1 LSPNSEKHQQ
11 NSIQLFMKPT
21 IGFIGLGVM
30 GASMAGHLQ
39 DAGYPLRV
47 FNRTKTKADP
57 LISKGAVWCETPSAT
72 AHSADF
78 VLTIVGYPTDVE
90 NVYLGENGILSAA
103 KAGTVLID
111 LTTSRP
117 DLALKIAEQASKLGV
132 SALDAPVSGG
142 DAGAKAA
149 RLSIMVGG
157 EPEDFQ
163 KALPILNVMGANVV
177 RQGKSGA
184 GQYTK
189 MCNQIAIAS
198 GMLGVCESMAYAQKA
213 GLDPT
218 TVLKCIES
226 GAAASWSLSNLM
238 PRALSGDFNPGFFVK
253 HFIKDMKIAIES
265 AEAMQLDLPGL
276 SLAKQLYERLAENG
290 CENNGTQA
298 LLKLYTG

>member
-1 LSPNSEKHQQ
+1 
-11 NSIQLFMKPT
+11 MKPT

-47 FNRTKTKADP
+47 FNRTKTKADH
-57 LISKGAVWCETPSAT
+57 LVSNGATWCETPGEVARL
-72 AHSADF
+72 ADF
-78 VLTIVGYPTDVE
+78 VLTIVGFPSDVE
-90 NVYLGENGILSAA
+90 SVYLGEQGILSNV
-103 KAGTVLID
+103 KAGAILID

-117 DLALKIAEQASKLGV
+117 DLAIKIAEQANKRGIGS
-132 SALDAPVSGG
+132 LDAPVSGG

-157 EPEDFQ
+157 KIEDFH
-163 KALPILNVMGANVV
+163 KALPILDIMGANIVY
-177 RQGKSGA
+177 QGKAGS

-198 GMLGVCESMAYAQKA
+198 GMIGVCESMAYAQKA
-213 GLDPT
+213 GLDPS
-218 TVLKCIES
+218 TVLKSIES

-265 AEAMQLDLPGL
+265 AEVMQLDLPGL
-276 SLAKQLYERLAENG
+276 ALAKQLYEKLAENG

-298 LLKLYTG
+298 LLKRYTE

>member
-1 LSPNSEKHQQ
+1 
-11 NSIQLFMKPT
+11 MKPT

-39 DAGYPLRV
+39 EAGYPLRV
-47 FNRTKTKADP
+47 FNRTQAKADH
-57 LISKGAVWCETPSAT
+57 LVNKGATWCATPGEA
-72 AHSADF
+72 ARGADF
-78 VLTIVGYPTDVE
+78 ILTIVGFPNDVE
-90 NVYLGENGILSAA
+90 AVYLGENGILSSA
-103 KAGTVLID
+103 KQGSILID

-117 DLALKIAEQASKLGV
+117 DLAIKIAEQASAQGIG
-132 SALDAPVSGG
+132 ALDAPVSGG

-157 EPEDFQ
+157 RTEDFQ
-163 KALPILNVMGANVV
+163 KALPILNVMGAKIVH
-177 RQGKSGA
+177 QGESGA

-198 GMLGVCESMAYAQKA
+198 GMMGVCEAMAYAQKA
-213 GLDPT
+213 GLNPT
-218 TVLKCIES
+218 TVLQSIES

-238 PRALSGDFNPGFFVK
+238 PRALAGDFEPGFFVK

-276 SLAKQLYERLAENG
+276 TLAKKLYEKLAASG
-290 CENNGTQA
+290 YENNGTQA
-298 LLKLYTG
+298 LFKQYTE